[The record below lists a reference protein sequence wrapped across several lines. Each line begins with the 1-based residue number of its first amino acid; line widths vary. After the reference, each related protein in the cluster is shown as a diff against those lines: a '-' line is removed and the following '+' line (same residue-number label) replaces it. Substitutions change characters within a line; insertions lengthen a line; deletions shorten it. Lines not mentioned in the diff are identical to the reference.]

1 MVSNALPQPASNTS
15 DPSTLDMNDFS
26 ASYAG
31 FYHPTAPANDTPAAP
46 NDDLSLVNDFLQ

>member
-1 MVSNALPQPASNTS
+1 MVSNALPQPASNTA

-26 ASYAG
+26 SYAG